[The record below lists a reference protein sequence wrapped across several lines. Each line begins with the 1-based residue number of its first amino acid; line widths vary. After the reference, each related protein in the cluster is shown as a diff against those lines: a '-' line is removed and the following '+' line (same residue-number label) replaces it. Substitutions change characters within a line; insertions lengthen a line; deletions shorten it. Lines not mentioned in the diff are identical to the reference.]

1 MESQKE
7 IVFRIQYSSDKVG
20 SLIGKSGTIIQAIQN
35 KSGAHIAI
43 GAPVSDCDERL
54 ITISA
59 MEVSESRNSA
69 SQNAVIL
76 IFNRYVESGFQK
88 GMDMTSSSGAQ
99 VATRLVISQNQ
110 MGCLLGKGGSIVA
123 DMKKMTGAFIKIVGD
138 HQAPKCAPET
148 DQVVLMTGEMINVR
162 DALYNVTGRL
172 RNNLFSNRMSNSHGT
187 GTGTTKGTYTHHQSS
202 VAMSHYPNQHN
213 TNLTQAMDNLKLSS
227 SSIDR
232 PLTPGKWHLPDISTG
247 STSVGRY
254 AAIMSNMSVEI
265 LVPQSVIALVYGE
278 NGSKLTHL
286 RQIPGAKFV
295 VHELRS
301 GTSDHIVVISGTP
314 NETQSAQSLLQAF
327 ILADQS

>member
-35 KSGAHIAI
+35 ESGAHIAI

-59 MEVSESRNSA
+59 MEVSESRNSD

-99 VATRLVISQNQ
+99 VSTRLVISQNQ

-123 DMKKMTGAFIKIVGD
+123 DMKKMTGAFIKIVGA
-138 HQAPKCAPET
+138 HQAPKCALKT

-227 SSIDR
+227 NSIDR

-247 STSVGRY
+247 STSVGRS

-278 NGSKLTHL
+278 NGSKLTRL
-286 RQIPGAKFV
+286 RQILGAKFV